1 MGLADTRNIV
11 RQAGPGAGGEVL
23 AGLRPEQC
31 EKLFGRRRGHAQAG
45 SGAIG
50 SAGEGVCVTQI
61 RIGVGGWVF
70 EPWRNNFYPKGLSQK
85 RELEYASRH
94 LTAIEI
100 NGTYYGSQ
108 RPESFQRW
116 HDETPEDFVF
126 TLKGPRFATN
136 RRVLAEAKDSID
148 RFLDSGI
155 TRLKR
160 KLGPINWQFMATK
173 KFDLKDFA
181 AFLSHL
187 PASHGGLALR
197 HAVEV
202 RHPSFACPEFVAL
215 CRKNKVAIITA
226 GDSPFPTIADLTADF
241 VYVRVMG
248 TSEKEK
254 RGYSKAAIERWAA
267 RAKAW
272 SQGEAPKDLPLV
284 APASPKNKRDVFLFV
299 ISGAKQKNPAAAEAL
314 IAAI

>member
-1 MGLADTRNIV
+1 M
-11 RQAGPGAGGEVL
+11 
-23 AGLRPEQC
+23 
-31 EKLFGRRRGHAQAG
+31 
-45 SGAIG
+45 
-50 SAGEGVCVTQI
+50 TQI

-126 TLKGPRFATN
+126 ALKGPRFATN
-136 RRVLAEAKDSID
+136 RRVLAEAKDLID

-155 TRLKR
+155 VRLKR

-173 KFDLKDFA
+173 KFDAGDFA

-187 PASHGGLALR
+187 PASHDGLALR

-202 RHPSFACPEFVAL
+202 RHPSFACAEFVAL
-215 CRKNKVAIITA
+215 CRKHKVAIIIA
-226 GDSPFPTIADLTADF
+226 GDSQFPVIADVTGDF
-241 VYVRVMG
+241 VYVRIMG
-248 TSEKEK
+248 SSETEK
-254 RGYSKAAIERWAA
+254 LGYSKAAIGRWAA

-284 APASPKNKRDVFLFV
+284 APAPPKKKRDVFLFV
-299 ISGAKQKNPAAAEAL
+299 ISGAKEKNPAAAQAL
-314 IAAI
+314 IAAL